1 MIRARSKFRI
11 PGALFA
17 TLTVLALSA
26 CGGGGGGGGSG
37 GGGGGGGPPPVA
49 VASVVFASSDA
60 IAIQG
65 MQRSFHVMVKGDD
78 GSTLTDRTIAWES
91 SNTSIGTVAG
101 NGQAGVFDALAT
113 GSTNVTATVEG
124 KSASVKVEVKP
135 LPADLAAFKAL
146 FPFQDTANSPFVVAS
161 EISDSFNAQQREHL
175 IKAWNHFSAFFP
187 AAPGAYTEMYYTWD
201 TPPVDSANL
210 SALLSYAKATFPEC
224 NSTLATLPGRQL
236 LTCSEPATTTVTW
249 LVAPYRAD
257 DGSIPPD
264 QATTLASVSQS
275 FMDAIK
281 TGGVETYTWPWLWE
295 GLSYAFKS
303 GTFDTVG
310 AYTMHKLADPEA
322 SRFRQALASGSLL
335 PIGELVALARNS
347 RYAPPNGGTWYAQ
360 PSVSTGEAQ
369 SAMLMNYLYVNH
381 PSVVQSVFAAA
392 HAGTVMDSQQ
402 AFAHVLN
409 GIGLSAEELDAAY
422 KAYGANP

>member
-11 PGALFA
+11 PKALFA
-17 TLTVLALSA
+17 TLTVLALAA

-65 MQRSFHVMVKGDD
+65 MQRSFNVTVKGDD

-135 LPADLAAFKAL
+135 VPADLAAFKAL

-161 EISDSFNAQQREHL
+161 EINDTYNTQQRQEL
-175 IKAWNHFSAFFP
+175 VKAWNHFSAFFP
-187 AAPGAYTEMYYTWD
+187 KTPGTHTELYYTWD
-201 TPPVDSANL
+201 P
-210 SALLSYAKATFPEC
+210 ALLDYAKAQFGEC
-224 NSTLATLPGRQL
+224 DSALANLPGRHL
-236 LTCSEPATTTVTW
+236 LTCTEPSNLSW
-249 LVAPYRAD
+249 IVAPSVAD
-257 DGSIPPD
+257 DGGIKLD
-264 QATTLASVSQS
+264 HATTLASVGQS
-275 FMDAIK
+275 FMDSITTA
-281 TGGVETYTWPWLWE
+281 ETYTWPWLWE

-303 GTFDTVG
+303 GTFDAGG
-310 AYTMHKLADPEA
+310 AYTMGFLADPETA
-322 SRFRQALASGSLL
+322 NFRQSLTAGTLL
-335 PIGELVALARNS
+335 PLTQLVALS
-347 RYAPPNGGTWYAQ
+347 RTRGTGLGNWYTQ
-360 PSVSTGEAQ
+360 PSVTVGEAQ
-369 SAMLMNYLYVNH
+369 SAMLMNYLYRNFE
-381 PSVVQSVFAAA
+381 SVVKNLFVAVD
-392 HAGTVMDSQQ
+392 AGTVTTSQQ
-402 AFAHVLN
+402 AFEFVLS
-409 GIGLSAEELDAAY
+409 GIGMSTEELDAAY
-422 KAYGANP
+422 KAYGAP